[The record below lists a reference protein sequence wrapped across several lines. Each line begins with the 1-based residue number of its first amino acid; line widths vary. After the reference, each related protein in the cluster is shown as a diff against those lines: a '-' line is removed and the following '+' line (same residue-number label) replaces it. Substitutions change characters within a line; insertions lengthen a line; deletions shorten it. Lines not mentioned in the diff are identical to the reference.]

1 MVSFLKKEDD
11 NKTSLSDIIVLIIII
26 ALVAGGYF
34 YFDNAKK
41 KSKAQF
47 TQAHELY
54 DAKDYKG
61 ALTAYEDLV
70 NAPWSNDSL
79 DSIAYEIKTQLLDI
93 QEDEVGYFADLSQ
106 AIAASDTVKIQTLLA
121 EERTFY
127 FLTKKKKA
135 EIAAWKSQ
143 YPK

>member
-11 NKTSLSDIIVLIIII
+11 NKTSLSDIIVLVIII

-47 TQAHELY
+47 AQAQELY
-54 DAKDYKG
+54 DAKDYKN
-61 ALTAYEDLV
+61 ALVAYEDLV

-79 DSIAYEIKTQLLDI
+79 DSISYENKVQLLDM
-93 QEDEVGYFADLSQ
+93 QEDEVGFFSAISQ
-106 AIAASDTVKIQTLLA
+106 AVAVSDTSKIQSMLA
-121 EERTFY
+121 EERTFH
-127 FLTKKKKA
+127 FLTEKKKS
-135 EIAAWKSQ
+135 ELAAWKSQ
-143 YPK
+143 YAK